1 MVSEPEGK
9 VKRTSRADE
18 VKEEDEGLPEQ
29 AIEVVPSPEAMVPP
43 VPQPTPEQK
52 AFAEALSDVLVK
64 AQELAFELAT
74 LNCRLA
80 PNCPLVKKSRELI
93 VELKKMIEIGKKM
106 SRTAPAT
113 PTQ

>member
-1 MVSEPEGK
+1 
-9 VKRTSRADE
+9 
-18 VKEEDEGLPEQ
+18 
-29 AIEVVPSPEAMVPP
+29 VPSPEAITPP
-43 VPQPTPEQK
+43 IPQPTPEQK